1 MENWREDTQPERP
14 EGASAF
20 GKDAEDEDLRE
31 TRVLPLSEK
40 PADADVRD
48 AGPGSL
54 EDRWARLGVFP
65 GGNDRTQVLPD
76 PAHRAEPPARPGP
89 RTGDTRGP
97 AAPGRTAPSGGLP
110 DGPWNAGRSAA
121 PGRPDAPWNA
131 ERSAAPGRTTPS
143 DSPADGPRNA
153 GRPAASRR
161 TTPSES
167 PADGPWDAERT
178 TALRVPRRPGGA
190 PGAEPAD
197 PSSRPGGARPS
208 GDRGA
213 TGSPPAARRP
223 SSGTGTAG
231 SPPAARRPSSEARTA
246 VFPAASGRSPSAP
259 GAVEA
264 PTEFL
269 RPSSDSGA
277 PTEFLRPSP
286 DSGTPTEFLR
296 PSSGSGPPT
305 ASRAPVRDPWQE
317 EAGDSAAATHDPH
330 EVTVQL
336 DSVQIGEG
344 LELRRAPGRAG
355 GGVQDAAG
363 GPVFVDESGRRSRLY
378 RRIGLAVGLACAG
391 YAVVMVATL
400 LSGNS
405 DAPWMPVPGQED
417 KPAGQVETTPQ
428 PTETDTTPGSGT
440 GLLPSGTPTT
450 GTPTLP
456 APDAT
461 APATGG
467 GTGTGNQPDATDP
480 TPTVTEQD
488 TTDPGT
494 GGDGDVTSTPPDDTV
509 STAPADPPVSEEPDP
524 VTTAPT
530 GGGEAGGTD
539 NLAGAP
545 ADQPVVAAD
554 GSGAQP
560 DPSTT
565 PAAQSPENVV

>member
-1 MENWREDTQPERP
+1 MRVENWREDTQPERP

-48 AGPGSL
+48 AGPGFL

-65 GGNDRTQVLPD
+65 GGNDKTQVLPD

-97 AAPGRTAPSGGLP
+97 AAPGRT
-110 DGPWNAGRSAA
+110 
-121 PGRPDAPWNA
+121 
-131 ERSAAPGRTTPS
+131 
-143 DSPADGPRNA
+143 
-153 GRPAASRR
+153 
-161 TTPSES
+161 TPSES
-167 PADGPWDAERT
+167 PADGSWDAERT
-178 TALRVPRRPGGA
+178 TALRVPRRPGGV
-190 PGAEPAD
+190 PGTEPAD

-231 SPPAARRPSSEARTA
+231 FPPASQGPSPDARTA
-246 VFPAASGRSPSAP
+246 VFPAVSGRSPSAP
-259 GAVEA
+259 GAAGA

-277 PTEFLRPSP
+277 PA
-286 DSGTPTEFLR
+286 
-296 PSSGSGPPT
+296 
-305 ASRAPVRDPWQE
+305 ASRASVRDPWQE

-355 GGVQDAAG
+355 GGVQEAAA

-428 PTETDTTPGSGT
+428 PTGTDAAPGSGT
-440 GLLPSGTPTT
+440 DLLPSGTPTT

-467 GTGTGNQPDATDP
+467 GTGAGNQSDATDP

-488 TTDPGT
+488 TTNPGT
-494 GGDGDVTSTPPDDTV
+494 GGDDKATSTPPDDTV

-539 NLAGAP
+539 DLAGAP
-545 ADQPVVAAD
+545 AGRPVVAAD

>member
-1 MENWREDTQPERP
+1 MDEWREDAQPERS
-14 EGASAF
+14 EGASAIE
-20 GKDAEDEDLRE
+20 KNAEDEDLRE
-31 TRVLPLSEK
+31 TRVLPLGEK
-40 PADADVRD
+40 PADTDVRD
-48 AGPGSL
+48 AGHGPL

-65 GGNDRTQVLPD
+65 GGNDKTQVLPD
-76 PAHRAEPPARPGP
+76 TAHRAEPPARPGP
-89 RTGDTRGP
+89 RADGTRGP
-97 AAPGRTAPSGGLP
+97 AAPGRTTPSGGRP
-110 DGPWNAGRSAA
+110 DASWNAGRPAA
-121 PGRPDAPWNA
+121 PTPDRPDAPWSA
-131 ERSAAPGRTTPS
+131 GRPAAPGRTTPS
-143 DSPADGPRNA
+143 ESPADGPRNA
-153 GRPAASRR
+153 GRPAAPHR

-167 PADGPWDAERT
+167 RPDAPWDSERT
-178 TALRVPRRPGGA
+178 TALRVPRQSGGA
-190 PGAEPAD
+190 PGTKPAD
-197 PSSRPGGARPS
+197 PFSRQGGARSS

-213 TGSPPAARRP
+213 TGSPSASRRP
-223 SSGTGTAG
+223 SSAPGAAG
-231 SPPAARRPSSEARTA
+231 FPPASGHPS
-246 VFPAASGRSPSAP
+246 SAP
-259 GAVEA
+259 GAAGA

-277 PTEFLRPSP
+277 PTEFLRPSS
-286 DSGTPTEFLR
+286 DSGAPTEFLR
-296 PSSGSGPPT
+296 PSSNPGAPT

-344 LELRRAPGRAG
+344 LELRRAPGRARHAG
-355 GGVQDAAG
+355 GGQDAAA

-428 PTETDTTPGSGT
+428 PTGTDATPGSDT
-440 GLLPSGTPTT
+440 GLAPGGTPTT

-456 APDAT
+456 APDTT
-461 APATGG
+461 APTTGG

-480 TPTVTEQD
+480 TPPATERNS
-488 TTDPGT
+488 TNPAA
-494 GGDGDVTSTPPDDTV
+494 GGDDDTTSTPSDDTV
-509 STAPADPPVSEEPDP
+509 STPPADQPVSETPDP

-545 ADQPVVAAD
+545 ADQPVVADD
-554 GSGAQP
+554 GSAAQP

>member
-1 MENWREDTQPERP
+1 
-14 EGASAF
+14 
-20 GKDAEDEDLRE
+20 
-31 TRVLPLSEK
+31 
-40 PADADVRD
+40 
-48 AGPGSL
+48 
-54 EDRWARLGVFP
+54 
-65 GGNDRTQVLPD
+65 
-76 PAHRAEPPARPGP
+76 
-89 RTGDTRGP
+89 
-97 AAPGRTAPSGGLP
+97 
-110 DGPWNAGRSAA
+110 
-121 PGRPDAPWNA
+121 
-131 ERSAAPGRTTPS
+131 
-143 DSPADGPRNA
+143 
-153 GRPAASRR
+153 
-161 TTPSES
+161 
-167 PADGPWDAERT
+167 
-178 TALRVPRRPGGA
+178 
-190 PGAEPAD
+190 
-197 PSSRPGGARPS
+197 SRPGGARLS

-231 SPPAARRPSSEARTA
+231 FPPASQGPSSDARTA
-246 VFPAASGRSPSAP
+246 VFPAVSGRSPSAP
-259 GAVEA
+259 GAADA
-264 PTEFL
+264 PTDFL

-277 PTEFLRPSP
+277 
-286 DSGTPTEFLR
+286 
-296 PSSGSGPPT
+296 PT

-317 EAGDSAAATHDPH
+317 EAGDSAEATHDPH

-344 LELRRAPGRAG
+344 LELRRAPSHRAG
-355 GGVQDAAG
+355 GAQDTA

-428 PTETDTTPGSGT
+428 PTETDATPGSGT

-461 APATGG
+461 APAAGG
-467 GTGTGNQPDATDP
+467 GAGTGNQPDATDP

-488 TTDPGT
+488 TTNPGT
-494 GGDGDVTSTPPDDTV
+494 GGDDDVTSTPPDDTV

-539 NLAGAP
+539 SLAGAP
-545 ADQPVVAAD
+545 AGRPVVAAD
-554 GSGAQP
+554 GSGEP

>member
-1 MENWREDTQPERP
+1 M
-14 EGASAF
+14 SAF
-20 GKDAEDEDLRE
+20 DENAEDDDLRE
-31 TRVLPLSEK
+31 TRVLPLREK

-65 GGNDRTQVLPD
+65 SGNDKTQVLPD
-76 PAHRAEPPARPGP
+76 AAHRAEPSTRPGP

-97 AAPGRTAPSGGLP
+97 AAPHRTAPSGG
-110 DGPWNAGRSAA
+110 
-121 PGRPDAPWNA
+121 RP
-131 ERSAAPGRTTPS
+131 
-143 DSPADGPRNA
+143 DGPRNA
-153 GRPAASRR
+153 GRPAAPGR
-161 TTPSES
+161 TAPSES
-167 PADGPWDAERT
+167 PADGPRNAERPAAPHRTTPSESRPDVPWDTERT
-178 TALRVPRRPGGA
+178 TALRVPRQPSTSGA
-190 PGAEPAD
+190 KPAD
-197 PSSRPGGARPS
+197 PSSRPGGARLS

-213 TGSPPAARRP
+213 AGSPPVSRRP
-223 SSGTGTAG
+223 SSGPGTAG
-231 SPPAARRPSSEARTA
+231 FPPAPGGPSSGPGTTGFPPASGGSSSDARTA
-246 VFPAASGRSPSAP
+246 VFPAASERPSSGP
-259 GAVEA
+259 GAAGA

-277 PTEFLRPSP
+277 PA
-286 DSGTPTEFLR
+286 EFLR
-296 PSSGSGPPT
+296 PSSGPGTPP
-305 ASRAPVRDPWQE
+305 ASRTPVRDPWQE
-317 EAGDSAAATHDPH
+317 EAGDSAEATHDPH

-344 LELRRAPGRAG
+344 LELRRTPGHARHAG
-355 GGVQDAAG
+355 GGQDAAG

-428 PTETDTTPGSGT
+428 PTGTDTTPGSGT
-440 GLLPSGTPTT
+440 SLAPGGTPTT
-450 GTPTLP
+450 GTPTQP

-467 GTGTGNQPDATDP
+467 GTGTGTQPDATDP
-480 TPTVTEQD
+480 TPTATERD
-488 TTDPGT
+488 TTGPAT
-494 GGDGDVTSTPPDDTV
+494 GGDDDTTSTPPDDTV
-509 STAPADPPVSEEPDP
+509 STPPADQPVSESPDP

-539 NLAGAP
+539 NVAGAP
-545 ADQPVVAAD
+545 ADQPVVADD
-554 GSGAQP
+554 GSAAQP

-565 PAAQSPENVV
+565 PAAQSPENVI